1 MGLTPTWGTKILYTV
16 WCGQKTNKSTI
27 FIQKIITKLYYFIMM
42 LKILSEISLNL
53 SPLFCVAAAQS
64 LQSRLTLII
73 SRYLMLLLWLHL
85 HNIHMKVEHS
95 LIPYTKINS
104 KEIKDLNVRLNTI
117 KLLEGNIE
125 VKLSESRSVMSD
137 SVTPCTVQ
145 SMKFSRSE
153 YWSG

>member
-1 MGLTPTWGTKILYTV
+1 
-16 WCGQKTNKSTI
+16 
-27 FIQKIITKLYYFIMM
+27 
-42 LKILSEISLNL
+42 
-53 SPLFCVAAAQS
+53 
-64 LQSRLTLII
+64 
-73 SRYLMLLLWLHL
+73 
-85 HNIHMKVEHS
+85 MKVEHS